1 MVSSRPL
8 DRTDRPM
15 NRRIRL
21 QTSQFSDRSSGDR
34 PCFSALTKTY
44 THAIQYSFGWRVSL
58 ALAKCRGSRSR
69 GLESRTPK
77 NATAPSPESK
87 ISLDLQKHKPAQD
100 SLRARTIARV
110 PHRPSQHSPDSPVSK
125 MASSM
130 TMASAAR
137 CVPALAQ
144 TTLALD
150 ARARTRPARCSQ
162 NARGFLSG
170 WSIGPGGFPRRRRA
184 GRRGRVRGT
193 LATGIASHDR
203 GSPVAV
209 LASRSAGRHARRVR
223 GSISGTSVSKRIISP
238 SLRQSIAVCQVS
250 RTRPAAP
257 RRATRGTR
265 AIPASR
271 RLPDPGSA
279 RRARGR
285 SRAHPATRPR
295 RSPERRHQQPNTSA
309 PTPVHVP
316 LAFARTH
323 RAGSLAFRRLAF
335 AKDLVFPRLFRDRRP
350 LVADH
355 LLSPRHRSPRTSF
368 RTLRPVA
375 TAL

>member
-1 MVSSRPL
+1 VVSSRPL

-193 LATGIASHDR
+193 LATSVASRDR
-203 GSPVAV
+203 SSPVAV
-209 LASRSAGRHARRVR
+209 PASRSIGPARRVA
-223 GSISGTSVSKRIISP
+223 SGAPSP
-238 SLRQSIAVCQVS
+238 
-250 RTRPAAP
+250 AP
-257 RRATRGTR
+257 
-265 AIPASR
+265 PY
-271 RLPDPGSA
+271 
-279 RRARGR
+279 R
-285 SRAHPATRPR
+285 S
-295 RSPERRHQQPNTSA
+295 E
-309 PTPVHVP
+309 
-316 LAFARTH
+316 
-323 RAGSLAFRRLAF
+323 
-335 AKDLVFPRLFRDRRP
+335 
-350 LVADH
+350 
-355 LLSPRHRSPRTSF
+355 
-368 RTLRPVA
+368 
-375 TAL
+375 